1 MAELPPLLLL
11 LPLPPAPAA
20 AGAERAALP
29 AAAARRW
36 LRGCC
41 CCCCCGRSGRIREA
55 RRGSRSGCG
64 LRRSAPGAERLPS
77 PLGTNNA
84 ASPQRCADGGE
95 GRRERGREGG
105 RGKGREGARH
115 RPDPPL
121 LPPPPPGGACAPL
134 PARPPLDGG
143 GSAGPRLRGQGGK
156 APARQGEGARKCLSA
171 GGFKPGRTGCVC
183 VCWAG
188 RGRAAALQNRGREL
202 RRTAIYYFC
211 GQSPSSSL
219 ATSLR
224 SSLLRRLRVA
234 LLLLSNWD
242 RPLRFEWAK
251 TGLFLAPRAKDSL
264 CGVLFLDSHVRDLED
279 FTVCFRGTAAPT
291 CFKNF

>member
-1 MAELPPLLLL
+1 MRLHHSA
-11 LPLPPAPAA
+11 APT
-20 AGAERAALP
+20 G
-29 AAAARRW
+29 
-36 LRGCC
+36 
-41 CCCCCGRSGRIREA
+41 
-55 RRGSRSGCG
+55 
-64 LRRSAPGAERLPS
+64 
-77 PLGTNNA
+77 
-84 ASPQRCADGGE
+84 
-95 GRRERGREGG
+95 GREGG
-105 RGKGREGARH
+105 REGGKEGEGRDGRAPGTAQTRRCCRRRRRRAEPAR
-115 RPDPPL
+115 RCP
-121 LPPPPPGGACAPL
+121 
-134 PARPPLDGG
+134 PARP
-143 GSAGPRLRGQGGK
+143 SMAE
-156 APARQGEGARKCLSA
+156 AA
-171 GGFKPGRTGCVC
+171 PGRASGDRAGKLRPGRERGHGNASARGDLNPGERGVC

-188 RGRAAALQNRGREL
+188 RGRAAALQNRGWEL
-202 RRTAIYYFC
+202 RGTAIYYFC

>member
-41 CCCCCGRSGRIREA
+41 CCCCRGRSGRIREA

-121 LPPPPPGGACAPL
+121 LLPPPPGGACAPL
-134 PARPPLDGG
+134 PARPSMAEAAPGRASGDR
-143 GSAGPRLRGQGGK
+143 AGRLR
-156 APARQGEGARKCLSA
+156 
-171 GGFKPGRTGCVC
+171 PGRERGHGNASARGDLNPGERGVC
-183 VCWAG
+183 VCGAG
-188 RGRAAALQNRGREL
+188 RGRAASLQYRGSEL
-202 RRTAIYYFC
+202 RGTAIYYFC

-219 ATSLR
+219 ATSLG
-224 SSLLRRLRVA
+224 SSLFRRLRVV

-242 RPLRFEWAK
+242 RPLRFERAK